1 MHEFSLNPDG
11 ADLSLAL
18 SCGQTFRWKKQSDG
32 AWTGV
37 SGSFWFSILDHGA
50 AWQVQ
55 SNARENDLRRLFRLD
70 SNSDLERA
78 QLASKPGIGEIVKR
92 WPSLRMMRS
101 ASPRETLFS
110 FLCSSNN
117 HISRITQM
125 VQKLA
130 ERGSPIEASL
140 HNEFPK
146 LETLASITEAEL
158 RELKFGYRSRTIPKV
173 AASIIDLGGE
183 QWLSSARD
191 RPYEEIAVQLR
202 AMPGIGPKLADC
214 IALFAFEHGCAVP
227 LDTHM
232 WRAALAYYPDL
243 QGRALTTKTY
253 GEVAQRFRTEFGSLA
268 GLAHHYMFVDQLNAH
283 QALS

>member
-1 MHEFSLNPDG
+1 MHEFTLNPDG

-18 SCGQTFRWKKQSDG
+18 SCGQTFRWKKQTDG

-50 AWQVQ
+50 DWQVQ
-55 SNARENDLRRLFRLD
+55 SNAREDDLRRLFRLD
-70 SNSDLERA
+70 SHSDFERA
-78 QLASKPGIGEIVKR
+78 QLASMPGIGEIVQR

-130 ERGSPIEASL
+130 EWGSPIEGCL
-140 HNEFPK
+140 HHEFPK

-183 QWLSSARD
+183 QWLSTARD
-191 RPYEEIAVQLR
+191 RPYEEIAEQLR

-214 IALFAFEHGCAVP
+214 IALFAFEHGRAVP

-232 WRAALAYYPDL
+232 WRAAQAYYPDL
-243 QGRALTTKTY
+243 QGQALTTKRY

-268 GLAHHYMFVDQLNAH
+268 GLAHHYMFVDQLNGH